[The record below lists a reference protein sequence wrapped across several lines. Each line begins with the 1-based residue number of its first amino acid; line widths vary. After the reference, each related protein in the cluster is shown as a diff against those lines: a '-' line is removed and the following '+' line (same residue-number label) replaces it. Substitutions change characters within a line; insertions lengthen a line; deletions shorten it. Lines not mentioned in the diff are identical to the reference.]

1 MGLWRNMPCDS
12 DCPPSMVSV
21 SPVTCAASS
30 ESRKSA
36 LATTSSSVVKR
47 RAGMSASMRSRI
59 SGVGNS
65 RSAAPSLSSGPG
77 AMQLTRMPRGAHS
90 TASDRARFQTPA
102 LAAAEW
108 AVMGLPVQA

>member
-1 MGLWRNMPCDS
+1 MPCES
-12 DCPPSMVSV
+12 AWPPSTVSV
-21 SPVTCAASS
+21 SPVMCPASS

-47 RAGMSASMRSRI
+47 RSGMSASILSRI

-77 AMQLTRMPRGAHS
+77 AMQLTRMPSGAHS
-90 TASDRARFQTPA
+90 TASERARFQTPA
-102 LAAAEW
+102 LAAAEC
-108 AVMGLPVQA
+108 AVIGLPVHA